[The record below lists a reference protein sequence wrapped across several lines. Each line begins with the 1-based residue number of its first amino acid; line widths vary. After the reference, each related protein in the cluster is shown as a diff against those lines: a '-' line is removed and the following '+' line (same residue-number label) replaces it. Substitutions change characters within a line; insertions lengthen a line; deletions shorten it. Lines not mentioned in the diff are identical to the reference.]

1 MGGEDLPRP
10 PSRDYTAAPMILRRP
25 STTRLLSSI
34 SLLLAVATVSACDDA
49 KTGDA
54 ASATSA
60 PASAAPKT
68 PTKPKKS
75 DEMPALSVD
84 NMGPYISGERV
95 NLKDNG
101 GAEKLKKLVGDLPI
115 KGKQVDLVVLKK
127 AKVPDVMAVV
137 RELGAAGAP
146 TVKIKADG
154 RDDLPKELVVVPQ
167 SKLGEKPAGCSIAAM
182 VDKDFS
188 TAVWAIQG
196 GAGKKHSKGFA
207 GPDLTL
213 TGESIKK
220 DLKHCDSSVA
230 FFSADES
237 LEWELA
243 HNIGG
248 TLLKTDEDK
257 KIKSLVLLDEVPVPG
272 RAVKLAP

>member
-1 MGGEDLPRP
+1 
-10 PSRDYTAAPMILRRP
+10 
-25 STTRLLSSI
+25 
-34 SLLLAVATVSACDDA
+34 
-49 KTGDA
+49 
-54 ASATSA
+54 
-60 PASAAPKT
+60 
-68 PTKPKKS
+68 
-75 DEMPALSVD
+75 
-84 NMGPYISGERV
+84 MGPYISGERV
-95 NLKDNG
+95 SLKENG
-101 GAEKLKKLVGDLPI
+101 GPEKLKKLVGDLPI

-167 SKLGEKPAGCSIAAM
+167 SKLGEKPAACSIVAM

-230 FFSADES
+230 FFSADDT

-248 TLLKTDEDK
+248 TLLKTDEEK